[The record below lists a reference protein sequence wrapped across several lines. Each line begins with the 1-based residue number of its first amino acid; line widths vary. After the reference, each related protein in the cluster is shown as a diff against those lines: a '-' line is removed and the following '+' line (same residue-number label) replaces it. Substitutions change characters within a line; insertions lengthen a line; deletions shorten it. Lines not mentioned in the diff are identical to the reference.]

1 MVILEGINLTKKFGG
16 LVAVNKLSFELNE
29 KEILSIIGP
38 NGAGKTTLLNLISG
52 VHYPDEGKLIYRG
65 EDITGYGPDLRC
77 KLGIGRTFQILSPL
91 PDLNVLENVMVGCLF
106 GRQTKLSVPEAKKE
120 AEKVLEFVELSEK
133 AEYSIES
140 LTTMELKKI
149 ELARALA
156 TEPEIL
162 LLDEIMTGL
171 AVHELEEFLPL
182 IKKIRDFGVSVIL
195 IEHVMKVVK
204 RVSDRVIVMDQG
216 AKIAEGNYEDVAKN
230 PEVVK
235 AYLGEAYE
243 SLA

>member
-1 MVILEGINLTKKFGG
+1 MSLLEGVNLTKKFGG
-16 LVAVNKLSFELNE
+16 LVAVNKLSFHLNE
-29 KEILSIIGP
+29 EEILSIIGP

-52 VHYPDEGKLIYRG
+52 VYHPDEGKLIYKG
-65 EDITGYGPDLRC
+65 QEITRHGPDSRC

-106 GRQTKLSVPEAKKE
+106 GRRAKLSIREARKE
-120 AEKVLEFVELSEK
+120 AEKALEFVGLSKK

-140 LTTMELKKI
+140 LTTLELKKI

-171 AVHELEEFLPL
+171 AAHELEEFLPL
-182 IKKIRDFGVSVIL
+182 IKKIRDSGVSVIL

-216 AKIAEGNYEDVAKN
+216 TKIAEGDYEDVARN
-230 PEVVK
+230 PEVIK

>member
-1 MVILEGINLTKKFGG
+1 MAILEGKNLSKRFGG
-16 LVAVNKLSFELNE
+16 LVAVNGLSFELNE
-29 KEILSIIGP
+29 REILAIIGP

-52 VHYPDEGKLIYRG
+52 VYYPDSGRLLYRG
-65 EDITGYGPDLRC
+65 RDITKLSPDARC

-91 PDLNVLENVMVGCLF
+91 PDLSVLENVMVGSLF
-106 GRQTKLSVPEAKKE
+106 GSKE
-120 AEKVLEFVELSEK
+120 RPSISDARRRAMEVLEFVELSKK
-133 AEYSIES
+133 ADHGIES
-140 LTTMELKKI
+140 LTTLELKKL

-156 TEPEIL
+156 TEPEVL

-171 AVHELEEFLPL
+171 AAHELEEFLPL
-182 IKKIRDFGVSVIL
+182 IGKIRDDGASIIL
-195 IEHVMKVVK
+195 IEHVMKVVRK
-204 RVSDRVIVMDQG
+204 VSDRVIVMDQG
-216 AKIAEGNYEDVAKN
+216 SKIAEGRYDDVARN